1 MRETDR
7 SADTKHK
14 YDDIL
19 DCPHH
24 VSSVH
29 PPMPLIDRAAQ
40 FAPFAAL
47 VGYDEEIGEAARS
60 TDGREELSEDAID
73 ALNQAFQKLLEHE
86 EERLLVTVTYFQPD
100 AKKDGGKYMTY
111 TGNFR
116 FYDAEKRVMKF
127 VDGMVIGV
135 GQVCRIDFSVN

>member
-1 MRETDR
+1 MRNYEDIR
-7 SADTKHK
+7 NHERYQLKH
-14 YDDIL
+14 
-19 DCPHH
+19 HT
-24 VSSVH
+24 
-29 PPMPLIDRAAQ
+29 PMSLESRAAQ

-47 VGYDEEIGEAARS
+47 VGYDEEIGEAARL
-60 TDGREELSEDAID
+60 TDGREELSEDAVD

-86 EERLLVTVTYFQPD
+86 EERPLVTVTYFQPD
-100 AKKDGGKYMTY
+100 AKKDGGRYMTY

-135 GQVCRIDFSVN
+135 EQMCRIEIK

>member
-1 MRETDR
+1 MRNYEDIQNHKR
-7 SADTKHK
+7 YQLKH
-14 YDDIL
+14 
-19 DCPHH
+19 HT
-24 VSSVH
+24 
-29 PPMPLIDRAAQ
+29 PMSLESRAAQ

-86 EERLLVTVTYFQPD
+86 EERPLVMVIYFQPD

-127 VDGMVIGV
+127 VNGMVIGV
-135 GQVCRIDFSVN
+135 ELVCRIEIK

>member
-1 MRETDR
+1 MRNYEDIR
-7 SADTKHK
+7 NHERYQLKH
-14 YDDIL
+14 
-19 DCPHH
+19 HT
-24 VSSVH
+24 
-29 PPMPLIDRAAQ
+29 PMSLESRAAQ

-60 TDGREELSEDAID
+60 TDGREELSEDAVD

-86 EERLLVTVTYFQPD
+86 EERPLVMVIYFQPD
-100 AKKDGGKYMTY
+100 AKKDGGRYMTY

-127 VDGMVIGV
+127 VDGMAIGV
-135 GQVCRIDFSVN
+135 GQVCRIEIK

>member
-1 MRETDR
+1 MRNYEDIR
-7 SADTKHK
+7 NHERYQLKH
-14 YDDIL
+14 
-19 DCPHH
+19 HT
-24 VSSVH
+24 
-29 PPMPLIDRAAQ
+29 PMSLESRAAQ

-47 VGYDEEIGEAARS
+47 VGYDEEIGESARL

-86 EERLLVTVTYFQPD
+86 EERPLVTVTYFQPD
-100 AKKDGGKYMTY
+100 AKKDGGRYMTY
-111 TGNFR
+111 AGNFR

>member
-1 MRETDR
+1 MRNYEDIQNHKR
-7 SADTKHK
+7 YQLKH
-14 YDDIL
+14 
-19 DCPHH
+19 HT
-24 VSSVH
+24 
-29 PPMPLIDRAAQ
+29 PMSLESRAAQ

-86 EERLLVTVTYFQPD
+86 KERPLVTVTHFQPD
-100 AKKDGGKYMTY
+100 AKKDGGRYMTY

-135 GQVCRIDFSVN
+135 GQVCRIEMK

>member
-1 MRETDR
+1 MRNYEDIR
-7 SADTKHK
+7 NHERYQLKH
-14 YDDIL
+14 
-19 DCPHH
+19 HT
-24 VSSVH
+24 
-29 PPMPLIDRAAQ
+29 PMSLESRAVQ
-40 FAPFAAL
+40 FAPFVAL

-86 EERLLVTVTYFQPD
+86 EERPLVMVTYFQPD
-100 AKKDGGKYMTY
+100 AKKDGGRYMTY

-135 GQVCRIDFSVN
+135 GQVCRIEIK

>member
-1 MRETDR
+1 MRNYEDIR
-7 SADTKHK
+7 NHERYQLKH
-14 YDDIL
+14 
-19 DCPHH
+19 HT
-24 VSSVH
+24 
-29 PPMPLIDRAAQ
+29 PMSLESRAAQ

-60 TDGREELSEDAID
+60 TDGREELSEDAVD

-86 EERLLVTVTYFQPD
+86 EERPLVMVTYFQPD
-100 AKKDGGKYMTY
+100 AKKDGGRYMTY

-135 GQVCRIDFSVN
+135 EQMCRIEIK

>member
-1 MRETDR
+1 MRNYEDIR
-7 SADTKHK
+7 NHKRYQLKH
-14 YDDIL
+14 
-19 DCPHH
+19 HT
-24 VSSVH
+24 
-29 PPMPLIDRAAQ
+29 PMSLESRAAQ

-86 EERLLVTVTYFQPD
+86 EERPLVTVTYFQPD
-100 AKKDGGKYMTY
+100 AKKDGGRYMTY

-127 VDGMVIGV
+127 VDGMVISV
-135 GQVCRIDFSVN
+135 EQMCRIEMK

>member
-1 MRETDR
+1 MRNDEDIR
-7 SADTKHK
+7 NHERYQLKH
-14 YDDIL
+14 
-19 DCPHH
+19 HT
-24 VSSVH
+24 
-29 PPMPLIDRAAQ
+29 PMSLESRAAQ

-73 ALNQAFQKLLEHE
+73 ALNQAFQKLLGHE
-86 EERLLVTVTYFQPD
+86 EERPLVTVTYFQPD
-100 AKKDGGKYMTY
+100 TKKDGGRYMTY

-135 GQVCRIDFSVN
+135 EQMCRIEIK

>member
-1 MRETDR
+1 MRNYEDIR
-7 SADTKHK
+7 NHERYQLKH
-14 YDDIL
+14 
-19 DCPHH
+19 HT
-24 VSSVH
+24 
-29 PPMPLIDRAAQ
+29 PMSLESRAAQ

-86 EERLLVTVTYFQPD
+86 KERPLVTVTYFQPD
-100 AKKDGGKYMTY
+100 AKKDGGRYMTY

-127 VDGMVIGV
+127 VDGMVLGA
-135 GQVCRIDFSVN
+135 GQVCRIEMK

>member
-1 MRETDR
+1 MRNYEDIR
-7 SADTKHK
+7 NHERYQLKH
-14 YDDIL
+14 
-19 DCPHH
+19 HA
-24 VSSVH
+24 
-29 PPMPLIDRAAQ
+29 PMSLESRAAQ

-86 EERLLVTVTYFQPD
+86 EERPLVTVIYFQPD
-100 AKKDGGKYMTY
+100 AKKDGGRYMTY

-135 GQVCRIDFSVN
+135 GQVCRIEIK

>member
-1 MRETDR
+1 MRNYEDIR
-7 SADTKHK
+7 NHERYQLKH
-14 YDDIL
+14 
-19 DCPHH
+19 HT
-24 VSSVH
+24 
-29 PPMPLIDRAAQ
+29 PMSLESRAAQ
-40 FAPFAAL
+40 IAPIAAL

-86 EERLLVTVTYFQPD
+86 EERPLVTVTYFQPD
-100 AKKDGGKYMTY
+100 AKKDGGRYMTY

-127 VDGMVIGV
+127 VDGMVISLE
-135 GQVCRIDFSVN
+135 QMCRIDFSVN

>member
-1 MRETDR
+1 MRNYEDIQNHKR
-7 SADTKHK
+7 YQLKH
-14 YDDIL
+14 
-19 DCPHH
+19 HT
-24 VSSVH
+24 
-29 PPMPLIDRAAQ
+29 PMSLESRAAQ

-47 VGYDEEIGEAARS
+47 VGYDEEIGEAARL

-100 AKKDGGKYMTY
+100 AKKDGGRYMTY

-127 VDGMVIGV
+127 VDGMVIGAEL
-135 GQVCRIDFSVN
+135 VCRIEIK

>member
-1 MRETDR
+1 MRNYEDIR
-7 SADTKHK
+7 NHERYQLKH
-14 YDDIL
+14 
-19 DCPHH
+19 HT
-24 VSSVH
+24 
-29 PPMPLIDRAAQ
+29 PMSLESRAAQ

-86 EERLLVTVTYFQPD
+86 KERPLVTVTYFQPD
-100 AKKDGGKYMTY
+100 AKKDGGRYMTY

-135 GQVCRIDFSVN
+135 GQVCRIEMK

>member
-1 MRETDR
+1 MRNYEDIR
-7 SADTKHK
+7 NHERYQLKH
-14 YDDIL
+14 
-19 DCPHH
+19 HT
-24 VSSVH
+24 
-29 PPMPLIDRAAQ
+29 PMSLESRAAQ

-73 ALNQAFQKLLEHE
+73 ALNQAFQKLLDHE
-86 EERLLVTVTYFQPD
+86 EERPLVMVTYFQPD
-100 AKKDGGKYMTY
+100 AKKDGGRYMTY

-135 GQVCRIDFSVN
+135 GQMCRIKMK

>member
-1 MRETDR
+1 MRNYEDIQNHKR
-7 SADTKHK
+7 YQLKH
-14 YDDIL
+14 
-19 DCPHH
+19 HT
-24 VSSVH
+24 
-29 PPMPLIDRAAQ
+29 PMSLESRAAQ

-86 EERLLVTVTYFQPD
+86 EERPLVTVTYFQPD
-100 AKKDGGKYMTY
+100 AKKDGGRYMAY
-111 TGNFR
+111 AGNFR

-135 GQVCRIDFSVN
+135 GQVCRIEMK

>member
-1 MRETDR
+1 MRNYEDIQNHKR
-7 SADTKHK
+7 YQLKH
-14 YDDIL
+14 
-19 DCPHH
+19 HT
-24 VSSVH
+24 
-29 PPMPLIDRAAQ
+29 PMSLESRAAQ

-60 TDGREELSEDAID
+60 TDDREELSEDAID

-86 EERLLVTVTYFQPD
+86 EERPLVTVTYFQPD
-100 AKKDGGKYMTY
+100 AKKDGGRYMTY

-135 GQVCRIDFSVN
+135 ELVCRIEIK

>member
-1 MRETDR
+1 MRNYEDIR
-7 SADTKHK
+7 NHERYQLKH
-14 YDDIL
+14 
-19 DCPHH
+19 HT
-24 VSSVH
+24 
-29 PPMPLIDRAAQ
+29 PMSLESRAAQ

-73 ALNQAFQKLLEHE
+73 ALSQAFQKLLEHE

>member
-1 MRETDR
+1 MRNYEDIQNHKR
-7 SADTKHK
+7 YQLKH
-14 YDDIL
+14 
-19 DCPHH
+19 HT
-24 VSSVH
+24 
-29 PPMPLIDRAAQ
+29 PMSLESRAAQ

-60 TDGREELSEDAID
+60 TDGREELSEDTVD

-86 EERLLVTVTYFQPD
+86 EERPLVTVTYFQPD
-100 AKKDGGKYMTY
+100 AKKDGDRYMTY
-111 TGNFR
+111 AGNFR

-135 GQVCRIDFSVN
+135 EQVCRIEMK

>member
-1 MRETDR
+1 MRNYEDIQNHKR
-7 SADTKHK
+7 YQLKH
-14 YDDIL
+14 
-19 DCPHH
+19 HT
-24 VSSVH
+24 
-29 PPMPLIDRAAQ
+29 PMALESRAAQ

-60 TDGREELSEDAID
+60 TDGREELSEDATD

-86 EERLLVTVTYFQPD
+86 EERPLVTVTYFQLD
-100 AKKDGGKYMTY
+100 AKKDGGRYMTY

-127 VDGMVIGV
+127 VGGMVIGV
-135 GQVCRIDFSVN
+135 GQVCRIEMK

>member
-1 MRETDR
+1 MRNYEDIR
-7 SADTKHK
+7 NHERYQLKH
-14 YDDIL
+14 
-19 DCPHH
+19 HT
-24 VSSVH
+24 
-29 PPMPLIDRAAQ
+29 PMSLESR
-40 FAPFAAL
+40 
-47 VGYDEEIGEAARS
+47 GYDEEIGEAARS

-100 AKKDGGKYMTY
+100 AKKDGGRYMTY

-135 GQVCRIDFSVN
+135 EQVCRIEMK

>member
-1 MRETDR
+1 MRNYEDIR
-7 SADTKHK
+7 NHERYQLKH
-14 YDDIL
+14 
-19 DCPHH
+19 HT
-24 VSSVH
+24 
-29 PPMPLIDRAAQ
+29 PMSLESRAAQ

-86 EERLLVTVTYFQPD
+86 EERPLVTVTYFQPD
-100 AKKDGGKYMTY
+100 AKKDGGRYMTY

-116 FYDAEKRVMKF
+116 FYDAEKRVVKF
-127 VDGMVIGV
+127 VDGMVIGSR
-135 GQVCRIDFSVN
+135 QVCRIEMK

>member
-1 MRETDR
+1 MRNYEDIR
-7 SADTKHK
+7 NHERYQLKH
-14 YDDIL
+14 
-19 DCPHH
+19 HT
-24 VSSVH
+24 
-29 PPMPLIDRAAQ
+29 PMSLESRAAQ

-47 VGYDEEIGEAARS
+47 VGYDEEIGESARS

-86 EERLLVTVTYFQPD
+86 EERPLVTVTYFQPD
-100 AKKDGGKYMTY
+100 AKKDGGRYMTY
-111 TGNFR
+111 AGNFR

>member
-1 MRETDR
+1 MRNYEDIR
-7 SADTKHK
+7 NHERYQLKH
-14 YDDIL
+14 
-19 DCPHH
+19 HT
-24 VSSVH
+24 
-29 PPMPLIDRAAQ
+29 PMSLESRAAQ

-100 AKKDGGKYMTY
+100 AKKDGGRYMTY

-135 GQVCRIDFSVN
+135 ELVCRIEMK

>member
-1 MRETDR
+1 MRNYEDIR
-7 SADTKHK
+7 NHERYQLKH
-14 YDDIL
+14 
-19 DCPHH
+19 HT
-24 VSSVH
+24 
-29 PPMPLIDRAAQ
+29 PMSLESRAAQ

-60 TDGREELSEDAID
+60 TDGREELSEDAVD

-86 EERLLVTVTYFQPD
+86 KERPLVTVTYFQPD
-100 AKKDGGKYMTY
+100 AKKDGGRYMTY

-135 GQVCRIDFSVN
+135 GQVCRIEMK

>member
-1 MRETDR
+1 MRNYEDIR
-7 SADTKHK
+7 NHERYQLKH
-14 YDDIL
+14 
-19 DCPHH
+19 HT
-24 VSSVH
+24 
-29 PPMPLIDRAAQ
+29 PMSLESRAAQ

-86 EERLLVTVTYFQPD
+86 EERPLVMVIYFQPD
-100 AKKDGGKYMTY
+100 AKKDGGRYMTY

-135 GQVCRIDFSVN
+135 EQMCRIEIK

>member
-1 MRETDR
+1 MRNYEDIR
-7 SADTKHK
+7 NHERYQLKH
-14 YDDIL
+14 
-19 DCPHH
+19 HT
-24 VSSVH
+24 
-29 PPMPLIDRAAQ
+29 PMSLESRAAQ

-86 EERLLVTVTYFQPD
+86 EERPLVMVIYFQPD
-100 AKKDGGKYMTY
+100 AKKDGGRYMTY

-135 GQVCRIDFSVN
+135 GQVCRIEIK

>member
-1 MRETDR
+1 MRNYEDIR
-7 SADTKHK
+7 NHERYQLKH
-14 YDDIL
+14 
-19 DCPHH
+19 HT
-24 VSSVH
+24 
-29 PPMPLIDRAAQ
+29 PMSLESRAAQ

-86 EERLLVTVTYFQPD
+86 EERPLVTVTYFQLD
-100 AKKDGGKYMTY
+100 AKKDGGRYMTY

-127 VDGMVIGV
+127 VGGMVIGV
-135 GQVCRIDFSVN
+135 GQVCRIEMK

>member
-1 MRETDR
+1 MRNYEDIR
-7 SADTKHK
+7 NHERYQLKH
-14 YDDIL
+14 
-19 DCPHH
+19 HT
-24 VSSVH
+24 
-29 PPMPLIDRAAQ
+29 PMSLESRAAQ

-86 EERLLVTVTYFQPD
+86 EERPLVTVTYFQPD
-100 AKKDGGKYMTY
+100 AKKDGGRYMTY

-127 VDGMVIGV
+127 VGGMVIGV
-135 GQVCRIDFSVN
+135 GQVCRIEMK

>member
-1 MRETDR
+1 MRNYEDIQNHKR
-7 SADTKHK
+7 YQLKH
-14 YDDIL
+14 
-19 DCPHH
+19 HT
-24 VSSVH
+24 
-29 PPMPLIDRAAQ
+29 PMSLESRAAQ

-86 EERLLVTVTYFQPD
+86 DERPLVTVTYFQPD
-100 AKKDGGKYMTY
+100 AKKDGSRYMTY

-127 VDGMVIGV
+127 VGGMVIGM
-135 GQVCRIDFSVN
+135 GQVCRIEMK